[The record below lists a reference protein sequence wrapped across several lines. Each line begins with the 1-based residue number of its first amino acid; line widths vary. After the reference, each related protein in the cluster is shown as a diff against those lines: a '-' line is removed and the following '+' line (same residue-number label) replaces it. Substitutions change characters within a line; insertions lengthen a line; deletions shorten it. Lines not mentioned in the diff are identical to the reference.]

1 MKWFLNLK
9 MGAKIILSFLVIAI
23 IAGTIGYVGIIN
35 IETIDDADTQL
46 YQQITVPL
54 GQLEAISTAFL
65 RQRVNIRDIFLHDEE
80 IYKINEYE
88 NRIKERDNEVRANAA
103 AYEKLL
109 FSDEGKK
116 LFNEFTSSYNSYYDI
131 LKEMI
136 FLIKQGKT
144 DEAKVILNGKGYEI
158 AQKTQKAI
166 RDMVKSKTSFGEE
179 IAKENTQLRIKAV
192 NTMISL
198 IILGVALSIVIGFY
212 ISRIITQ
219 PIEAVKEAMKKMENG
234 DLTFTLDNKYL
245 ELKDEI
251 GDLTNSVDKMTKKL
265 KEIIEQVL
273 TASDNVASGSQ
284 ELASSSQEI
293 SQGATEQAAAAEE
306 ASSSMEQM
314 LSSINQNAD
323 NSQQTRKIAQKSS
336 EDAKK
341 GGSSVKMAVE
351 SVKQISEKIT
361 IIEEIARQTNM
372 LALNAAI
379 EAARAGE
386 HGKGFAVV
394 ASEVR
399 KLAEKSQ
406 MAAAEIIELSKNTV
420 QKAEEA
426 RDLIDAIVPDIL
438 KTAELVQEI
447 SAASLEQKSGAEQA
461 NKAIQQLNE
470 IIQQNASAS
479 EEMASTSEELSA
491 QADMLRET
499 MEFFKLDQS
508 FARGRNFK
516 AKKQLAHKTDFKHMN
531 KQAAITNK
539 SGVEINLHS
548 GKDNLDSEFERF

>member
-1 MKWFLNLK
+1 
-9 MGAKIILSFLVIAI
+9 
-23 IAGTIGYVGIIN
+23 
-35 IETIDDADTQL
+35 
-46 YQQITVPL
+46 
-54 GQLEAISTAFL
+54 
-65 RQRVNIRDIFLHDEE
+65 
-80 IYKINEYE
+80 
-88 NRIKERDNEVRANAA
+88 
-103 AYEKLL
+103 
-109 FSDEGKK
+109 
-116 LFNEFTSSYNSYYDI
+116 
-131 LKEMI
+131 
-136 FLIKQGKT
+136 
-144 DEAKVILNGKGYEI
+144 
-158 AQKTQKAI
+158 
-166 RDMVKSKTSFGEE
+166 
-179 IAKENTQLRIKAV
+179 
-192 NTMISL
+192 
-198 IILGVALSIVIGFY
+198 
-212 ISRIITQ
+212 
-219 PIEAVKEAMKKMENG
+219 
-234 DLTFTLDNKYL
+234 
-245 ELKDEI
+245 
-251 GDLTNSVDKMTKKL
+251 
-265 KEIIEQVL
+265 
-273 TASDNVASGSQ
+273 
-284 ELASSSQEI
+284 LASSSQEM

-336 EDAKK
+336 EDAKR